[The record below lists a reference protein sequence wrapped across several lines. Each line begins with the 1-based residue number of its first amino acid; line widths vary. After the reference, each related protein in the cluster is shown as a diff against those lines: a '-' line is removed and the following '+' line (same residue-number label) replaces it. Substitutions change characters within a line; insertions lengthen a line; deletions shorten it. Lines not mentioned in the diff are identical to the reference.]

1 MTEFQQKFLQQLEEH
16 ATAIGGSIAF
26 PDATDERTLL
36 AACTLASRGIAQPML
51 VGDPMQIRRIAD
63 AAGIPLPTN
72 IALFDPAAHRDT
84 LADEFAIKQRSK
96 PIQREQAQQRVLDPL
111 TAAGLLLDRGD
122 VRAVVAGSLSTTS
135 DVLRAALSTVGL
147 APGSRTMSS
156 YFVMVLSQRVLF
168 YADCGVIPDPTSEQL
183 AEIAIA
189 TADNYRRILRE
200 EPRVAFLSFSTKGSA
215 SHPAVEKVQR
225 AVQIAQSLRPD
236 ILCDGELQADAA
248 LVPDVAARKAPGS
261 TVAGSATVLIF
272 PNLDAGNIAYKLTE
286 RLAGAIALGPIV
298 QGLAKP
304 YCDLSRG
311 CSVQDIISV
320 ACIAL
325 AMSRSLDGSDK
336 QSRAAAPMASES
348 E

>member
-1 MTEFQQKFLQQLEEH
+1 MESHVQSVLLRKFAPGKLASAMTEFQQKFLQQLEEH

-135 DVLRAALSTVGL
+135 DVLRAALSTVG
-147 APGSRTMSS
+147 
-156 YFVMVLSQRVLF
+156 
-168 YADCGVIPDPTSEQL
+168 
-183 AEIAIA
+183 
-189 TADNYRRILRE
+189 
-200 EPRVAFLSFSTKGSA
+200 
-215 SHPAVEKVQR
+215 
-225 AVQIAQSLRPD
+225 
-236 ILCDGELQADAA
+236 
-248 LVPDVAARKAPGS
+248 
-261 TVAGSATVLIF
+261 
-272 PNLDAGNIAYKLTE
+272 
-286 RLAGAIALGPIV
+286 
-298 QGLAKP
+298 
-304 YCDLSRG
+304 
-311 CSVQDIISV
+311 
-320 ACIAL
+320 
-325 AMSRSLDGSDK
+325 
-336 QSRAAAPMASES
+336 
-348 E
+348 

>member
-200 EPRVAFLSFSTKGSA
+200 EPRVAFLRFRRKGALRIQQSKRFSVRCRSPNRCDRTSSA
-215 SHPAVEKVQR
+215 MANSKQMLLLSRTSQHARLPAPR
-225 AVQIAQSLRPD
+225 SLAVQ
-236 ILCDGELQADAA
+236 LCSSSQISTPEISPTSSPNVL
-248 LVPDVAARKAPGS
+248 LAR
-261 TVAGSATVLIF
+261 
-272 PNLDAGNIAYKLTE
+272 
-286 RLAGAIALGPIV
+286 
-298 QGLAKP
+298 
-304 YCDLSRG
+304 
-311 CSVQDIISV
+311 
-320 ACIAL
+320 
-325 AMSRSLDGSDK
+325 SRSDRS
-336 QSRAAAPMASES
+336 SRD
-348 E
+348 